1 MERQYKIL
9 IVDDEPD
16 LTETLTVMLVNR
28 GFVVLIASDGND
40 GLIKAKDEQPDI
52 IILDLMMPKM
62 DGFEMIKR
70 LKSDEATNA
79 IPVIILTA
87 RSDTEARFKT
97 HRYKADAYM
106 VKPFHLPNLITKI
119 NELLSPKVG
128 HR

>member
-1 MERQYKIL
+1 MDRQYKIL

-16 LTETLTVMLVNR
+16 LVDTLTVMLVNR
-28 GFVVLIASDGND
+28 NFRVLTASDGD
-40 GLIKAKDEQPDI
+40 AGLIKAKDEQPDI
-52 IILDLMMPKM
+52 ILLDLMMPKM

-70 LKSDEATNA
+70 LKSDEVTNG

-106 VKPFHLPNLITKI
+106 VKPFHLPGLITKI
-119 NELLSPKVG
+119 NQLLFPNG
-128 HR
+128 

>member
-16 LTETLTVMLVNR
+16 LVETLTIMLVNR
-28 GFVVLIASDGND
+28 SFVVLTAFDGDD
-40 GLIKAKDEQPDI
+40 GLIKAKDEQPDVI
-52 IILDLMMPKM
+52 LLDLMMPKM

-97 HRYKADAYM
+97 HRYEANAYM
-106 VKPFHLPNLITKI
+106 VKPFLLPDLITKI
-119 NELLSPKVG
+119 NQLLFL
-128 HR
+128 

>member
-16 LTETLTVMLVNR
+16 LIETLTIMLVNR
-28 GFVVLIASDGND
+28 SFVVLTAFDGND

-52 IILDLMMPKM
+52 ILLDLIMPKM

-70 LKSDEATNA
+70 LKSDEATNT

-97 HRYKADAYM
+97 HRYRADAYI
-106 VKPFHLPNLITKI
+106 VKPFHLPDLITKI
-119 NELLSPKVG
+119 NQLLFPKG
-128 HR
+128 

>member
-16 LTETLTVMLVNR
+16 VVETLTKMLVNR
-28 GFVVLIASDGND
+28 SFKVLIAFDGND
-40 GLIKAKDEQPDI
+40 GLMKAKDEQPDVI
-52 IILDLMMPKM
+52 LLDLMMPKM

-70 LKSDEATNA
+70 LKSDEATDG

-97 HRYKADAYM
+97 YRYRADAYM
-106 VKPFHLPNLITKI
+106 VKPFHLPDLITKI
-119 NELLSPKVG
+119 NQLLFPNG
-128 HR
+128 